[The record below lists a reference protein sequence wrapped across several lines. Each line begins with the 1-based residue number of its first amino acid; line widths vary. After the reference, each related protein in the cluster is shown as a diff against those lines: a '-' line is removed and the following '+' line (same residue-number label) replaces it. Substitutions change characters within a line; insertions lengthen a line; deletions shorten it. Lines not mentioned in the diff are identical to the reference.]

1 MLLKLIKYDLRSQ
14 RFLSL
19 LLLLISLGGAV
30 ISSILMQVVIA
41 SMQYGESAF
50 AALTMLGSIMILFFM
65 ILGTFLS
72 ASAVIL
78 SVAIHYYKKTVSDEA
93 YLTFTLPATSSQH
106 LMSKMMSG
114 SVWMILSSIVIV
126 LDVLIIILP
135 QVVITGGVTVSEL
148 LGYVELYF
156 QLFFASELTTV
167 FVLIGYALNALAM
180 MLSQLALLYLSL
192 TVGGIVVNKC
202 KALLG
207 AGIYLG
213 ADMLVS
219 ILMQVI
225 TSICSAAFY
234 SASYDAYML
243 FSTYLSVVLYTAF
256 AITCYQINRHL
267 LENKLNLA

>member
-1 MLLKLIKYDLRSQ
+1 MLLKLVKYDLRSQ
-14 RFLSL
+14 RFLSS

-30 ISSILMQVVIA
+30 LSSILLQVLI
-41 SMQYGESAF
+41 STMESDENAF
-50 AALTMLGSIMILFFM
+50 AAIAMLGSIMMLFFV

-72 ASAVIL
+72 ASAVLL

-93 YLTFTLPATSSQH
+93 YLTFTLPATAGQH

-114 SVWMILSSIVIV
+114 SVWMLLSSLVIV
-126 LDVLIIILP
+126 VDVIIIILP
-135 QVVITGGVTVSEL
+135 QIVITGDVSVAEIIEYLGFYFEL
-148 LGYVELYF
+148 V
-156 QLFFASELTTV
+156 FASELTTV
-167 FVLIGYALNALAM
+167 FALIGYGLNALAM
-180 MLSQLALLYLSL
+180 LLSQLALLYLSL

-213 ADMLVS
+213 ADMVVS
-219 ILMQVI
+219 LIMQVI
-225 TSICSAAFY
+225 TSVCSVAFL

-243 FSTYLSVVLYTAF
+243 FSTYLSAVLYTAF
-256 AITCYQINRHL
+256 AITCYQITRHL